1 MAENTRIEWATH
13 TWNPWLGC
21 SPKHVGCTN
30 CYAQAYFH
38 RMGIGPDVRR
48 RTSDANWQ
56 KPLAWNKQAA
66 EAERQYEALCKY
78 WLAAHGN
85 QNISGKPERT
95 RVFPSLCDPFEDWVS
110 RKGHPKIVTDPQGH
124 DLYVATPDGYVPK
137 PIGFDSR
144 WEACTLNHLR
154 IDMFNLIDQT
164 PNLDWLLLTKRPEN
178 VRKMWEGT
186 PILGK
191 LPDRTNVWLIYS
203 ASDQA
208 TLEAGLRHLLAC
220 RDLVPVLGLSLEP
233 LVGPVDLSGVCE
245 PLDSEC
251 VEHHYCGPS
260 GGSPLNWV
268 VIGGESGPG
277 ARPCRV
283 EWITDLVD
291 QCREAGV
298 PCFVKQDSATKP
310 GTQGRIPDE
319 CWRIKE
325 FPVVSL
331 RGKLI

>member
-1 MAENTRIEWATH
+1 MGENTRIEWATH
-13 TWNPWLGC
+13 TWSPWLGC

-38 RMGIGPDVRR
+38 RMGIGADVRR

-208 TLEAGLRHLLAC
+208 TLEAAQARTQPAGSIQRAPAATSRPPSRWAVTMTGCNSSVAGTLLLAGWEN
-220 RDLVPVLGLSLEP
+220 R
-233 LVGPVDLSGVCE
+233 
-245 PLDSEC
+245 
-251 VEHHYCGPS
+251 
-260 GGSPLNWV
+260 
-268 VIGGESGPG
+268 IFQ
-277 ARPCRV
+277 
-283 EWITDLVD
+283 I
-291 QCREAGV
+291 GV
-298 PCFVKQDSATKP
+298 PSANFN
-310 GTQGRIPDE
+310 GFQLL
-319 CWRIKE
+319 
-325 FPVVSL
+325 SSS
-331 RGKLI
+331 

>member
-1 MAENTRIEWATH
+1 
-13 TWNPWLGC
+13 
-21 SPKHVGCTN
+21 
-30 CYAQAYFH
+30 
-38 RMGIGPDVRR
+38 MGIGADVRR

-208 TLEAGLRHLLAC
+208 TLEAGLPRSIEG
-220 RDLVPVLGLSLEP
+220 RDLVPVLGVSLEP
-233 LVGPVDLSGVCE
+233 LLGPVRL
-245 PLDSEC
+245 PLMR
-251 VEHHYCGPS
+251 CGKCGQCGEDGLTCPNCGQHS
-260 GGSPLNWV
+260 TTTRPIDWV
-268 VIGGESGPG
+268 IVGAESGSKR
-277 ARPCRV
+277 RPCKV

-298 PCFVKQDSATKP
+298 PCFVKQDSAAKP

-319 CWRIKE
+319 YWRIKE
-325 FPVVSL
+325 FPVVSP
-331 RGKLI
+331 